1 MGVALKKQIIII
13 IIIKIKG
20 FNHGVSQGWVL
31 LPEERCASKLIP
43 FAGII
48 HFLLAGG
55 LRGA

>member
-1 MGVALKKQIIII
+1 MALKKQIIII

-48 HFLLAGG
+48 HFLLVGG
-55 LRGA
+55 LREA